1 MVEGEV
7 EVEKV
12 CREAVVSWVGQVLVE
27 VREGDIREALLAV
40 EEVEMVHRRGS
51 LTQLVLSCLRRRSMS
66 TNRKNC
72 SFG

>member
-12 CREAVVSWVGQVLVE
+12 RREVAVGRVLVE
-27 VREGDIREALLAV
+27 VREGDIREGLLAV
-40 EEVEMVHRRGS
+40 GVGEVEVVTRRGS
-51 LTQLVLSCLRRRSMS
+51 LTQLGPSCLRRRSMS

>member
-7 EVEKV
+7 EVEKLR
-12 CREAVVSWVGQVLVE
+12 REAVVLGVRGELVE
-27 VREGDIREALLAV
+27 VREGDIREGQEV
-40 EEVEMVHRRGS
+40 GEVEVVTRRGS
-51 LTQLVLSCLRRRSMS
+51 LTQLGPSCLRRRSMS

>member
-12 CREAVVSWVGQVLVE
+12 CREVVAAGVRGELVE
-27 VREGDIREALLAV
+27 VKEGDIREGLLAGG
-40 EEVEMVHRRGS
+40 EVEMVHRRGS
-51 LTQLVLSCLRRRSMS
+51 HTQLGPSCLRRRLMSM
-66 TNRKNC
+66 NRKNC